1 MPDQPIRALLFDLGG
16 VLIDI
21 DFDRVFQSWQPI
33 SRLSFEE
40 MKARFRF
47 DLPYR
52 QHERGQLDATGYF
65 AHLRRR
71 LALHDDHARI
81 VDGWNAIFTGE
92 IAVNMRMVRAARSQ
106 LPCHVFSNTN
116 ATHKHAWS
124 ARYPAIAASFDRVF
138 ASCDI
143 GLRKPEH
150 AAFAHVARTIGV
162 SPQAIMFFDDSAEN
176 VAGAAACGLHAVHE
190 RRPADVE
197 AALRGIGVTL
207 ESGPATG

>member
-21 DFDRVFQSWQPI
+21 DFDRVFRRWQPI
-33 SRLSFEE
+33 SRLSFED
-40 MKARFRF
+40 MKATFKF

-52 QHERGQLDATGYF
+52 RHERGELDATEYF
-65 AHLRRR
+65 AHLRAQ
-71 LALHDDHARI
+71 LALEDDHARI
-81 VDGWNAIFTGE
+81 VDGWNAIFAGE
-92 IAVNMRMVRAARSQ
+92 IAATIRMVQMARSQ

-116 ATHKHAWS
+116 ATHKQAWS
-124 ARYPAIAASFDRVF
+124 ARYPAIAASIDHVF

-150 AAFAHVARTIGV
+150 AAFAHVARAIGAA
-162 SPQAIMFFDDSAEN
+162 PEAIMFFDDSAEN
-176 VAGAAACGLHAVHE
+176 VAGAAACGLRAVHV
-190 RRPADVE
+190 RCPADVE
-197 AALRGIGVTL
+197 TALRGIGVTL

>member
-21 DFDRVFQSWQPI
+21 DFDRVFRSWQPI

-40 MKARFRF
+40 MKATFRF

-52 QHERGQLDATGYF
+52 QHERGELDATEYF
-65 AHLRRR
+65 AHLRRQ

-81 VDGWNAIFTGE
+81 VDGWNAVFAGE
-92 IAVNMRMVRAARSQ
+92 IAATMRMVQAARSK

-116 ATHKHAWS
+116 ITHKQAWS
-124 ARYPAIAASFDRVF
+124 ARYPAIAASFDHVF

-143 GLRKPEH
+143 GQRKPER
-150 AAFAHVARTIGV
+150 AAFEHVARALGV
-162 SPQAIMFFDDSAEN
+162 SPEAIMFFDDSTEN
-176 VAGAAACGLHAVHE
+176 VAGAAACGLRAVQV
-190 RRPADVE
+190 RSPADVE
-197 AALRGIGVTL
+197 TALHGIGIPL
-207 ESGPATG
+207 